1 MNPRNGLFKFSLG
14 EKVFFINSTGTC
26 VHNKGRLV
34 INAYFWYRT
43 VLAGIPSDLEIFT
56 FLKQKSYMYFLLE
69 ERQLKSVYN
78 HFHIHPSTCN
88 FMIKYHD
95 QQNQIWH
102 YSNLWYNI

>member
-43 VLAGIPSDLEIFT
+43 VLAGIPSDLEIFYL
-56 FLKQKSYMYFLLE
+56 FEAEVSLKVFTIIFIYIQ
-69 ERQLKSVYN
+69 
-78 HFHIHPSTCN
+78 IPSTCN